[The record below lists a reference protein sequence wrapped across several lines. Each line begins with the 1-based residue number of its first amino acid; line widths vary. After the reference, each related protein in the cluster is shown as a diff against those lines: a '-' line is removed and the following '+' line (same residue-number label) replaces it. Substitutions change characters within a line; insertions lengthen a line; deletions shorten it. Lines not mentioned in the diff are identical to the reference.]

1 MNKNQISLQVYTA
14 RNFKPYENI
23 FKFLSESD
31 LENVELFEVEAF
43 DETKE
48 LLDNKHVAVSPGDT
62 FGTNTNQYIR
72 ISLASDEETIRNGVT
87 RLCEFIKSS

>member
-1 MNKNQISLQVYTA
+1 MKHNY
-14 RNFKPYENI
+14 
-23 FKFLSESD
+23 
-31 LENVELFEVEAF
+31 
-43 DETKE
+43 KE